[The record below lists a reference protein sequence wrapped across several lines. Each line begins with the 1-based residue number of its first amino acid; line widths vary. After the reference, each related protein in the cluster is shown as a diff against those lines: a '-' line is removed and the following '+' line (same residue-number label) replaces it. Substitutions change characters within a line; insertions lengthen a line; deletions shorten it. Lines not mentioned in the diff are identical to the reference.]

1 MKLTITEETA
11 NTQKKGD
18 TMRRKSK
25 TLQQSSR
32 RQNIEESALLAKC
45 PYFQESTL
53 FAITCESLVPKSRIV
68 LKFKEKERKQ
78 GFFSRY
84 CCDLHKMQLC
94 PQYKLLHLYH
104 ETRAV
109 KREIAHA
116 EALLAK
122 LKMGEAKEEP
132 YTK

>member
-1 MKLTITEETA
+1 MRLTITEETA

-32 RQNIEESALLAKC
+32 RQNLVESALLAKC
-45 PYFQESTL
+45 PYFQEATL
-53 FAITCESLVPKSRIV
+53 FAISCESLVPKSQIV
-68 LKFKEKERKQ
+68 LKFKEKERQ
-78 GFFSRY
+78 QIFFNRY

-94 PQYKLLHLYH
+94 PQYKLLHLYY

-109 KREIAHA
+109 KQEIAHA
-116 EALLAK
+116 EALLAR
-122 LKMGEAKEEP
+122 LKMEDVKQ
-132 YTK
+132 